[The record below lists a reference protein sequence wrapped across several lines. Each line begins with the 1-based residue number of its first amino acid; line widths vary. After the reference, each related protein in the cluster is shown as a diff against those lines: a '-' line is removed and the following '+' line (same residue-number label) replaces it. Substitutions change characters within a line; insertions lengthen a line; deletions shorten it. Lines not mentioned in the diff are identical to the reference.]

1 MGLSLIMRVLLCNLG
16 TKCDIEINNT
26 FQYHFTAAFIYFTP
40 VNMIK

>member
-16 TKCDIEINNT
+16 TKCDIEINDA
-26 FQYHFTAAFIYFTP
+26 FQHHFIAAFIYFAP